1 MKLIKLLSAIVVF
14 IALPLNAQT
23 TAEETVNDFF
33 EALNTKDATKI
44 ESLCLDNLVLNSLSV
59 TNESSK
65 LNQQNLKG
73 FLHSLKQMPETLKIK
88 EVITKTKSRDDD
100 YIAQFWLEYEFYL
113 NDKLS
118 HEGVNSITLLK
129 GKNGWKIS
137 AITDTRISEK

>member
-59 TNESSK
+59 TSESSK

>member
-59 TNESSK
+59 TSESSK

-129 GKNGWKIS
+129 GENGWKIS

>member
-59 TNESSK
+59 TSESSK

-88 EVITKTKSRDDD
+88 EVITKNKSRDDD

-129 GKNGWKIS
+129 GENGWKIS

>member
-14 IALPLNAQT
+14 TALPLNAQT
-23 TAEETVNDFF
+23 TAEETVNAFF
-33 EALNTKDATKI
+33 EALNTKDATRI
-44 ESLCLDNLVLNSLSV
+44 ESLCVDNLVLNSLSV
-59 TNESSK
+59 TSESSK
-65 LNQQNLKG
+65 LNQQDLED

-129 GKNGWKIS
+129 GENGWKIS

>member
-59 TNESSK
+59 TSESSK

-137 AITDTRISEK
+137 AITDTRIFEK